1 VPETCKN
8 EEEHTYHYVGSDPD
22 CHNCHVYLQ
31 QRYGSIQAARP
42 DFLQL
47 DPTDKFDRVII
58 EMVEMNRKK
67 RRDYAADTDIF
78 SNFRDVAGN
87 LGVEGFGPA
96 ESAYV
101 LLLTKVA
108 RLRSL
113 RVNGRMADPSNE
125 SVLDTFLDLAVYAA
139 IVLALVKEATDDS
152 TGTDA

>member
-1 VPETCKN
+1 MANVPAGN
-8 EEEHTYHYVGSDPD
+8 QPD
-22 CHNCHVYLQ
+22 Y
-31 QRYGSIQAARP
+31 
-42 DFLQL
+42 LQL

-125 SVLDTFLDLAVYAA
+125 SVLDTFLDLAVYAT
-139 IVLALVKEATDDS
+139 IVLAMVKEATDDS